1 MDPHKL
7 PDFIDYFRQLAGANR
22 ALAGSFVHGSAG
34 RIISGSR
41 SGMTYPCLWL
51 ETPTLGF
58 SEKDGTAPLGR
69 RQCAFVVLQDVP
81 SDDYDAQDAGWAASE
96 QIALDVLSRMVRDRK
111 KRKFSF
117 TLNERPLEPI
127 ATLTVDNEIGWRF
140 EFELSSYVEMQYEP
154 SRWADEEGGQ
164 GA

>member
-1 MDPHKL
+1 MEPNKL
-7 PDFIDYFRQLAGANR
+7 PDFIDYFRQLAGANL
-22 ALAGSFVHGSAG
+22 ALAGSFVHGAAG
-34 RIISGSR
+34 RIIHGSR
-41 SGMTYPCLWL
+41 SSIVYPCLWL

-58 SEKDGTAPLGR
+58 SEKDGTAPMGR
-69 RQCAFVVLQDVP
+69 RHCAFVVLQNVP
-81 SDDYDAQDAGWAASE
+81 GDDYEAQDAGWALTE

-127 ATLTVDNEIGWRF
+127 ATITNDNEIGFRF
-140 EFELSSYVEMQYEP
+140 EFELEQYVQMCYEP
-154 SRWADEEGGQ
+154 TRWAPEGGQ